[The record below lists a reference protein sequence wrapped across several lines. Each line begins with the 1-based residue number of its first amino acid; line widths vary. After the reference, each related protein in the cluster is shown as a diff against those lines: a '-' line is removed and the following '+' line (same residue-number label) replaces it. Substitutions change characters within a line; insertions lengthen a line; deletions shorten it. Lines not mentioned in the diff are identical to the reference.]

1 MSIKKKMKLD
11 LYFTLYTKINSM
23 LITDLRMK
31 GQPIKLREENNGTDF
46 MVFS

>member
-23 LITDLRMK
+23 LIVDLGMK
-31 GQPIKLREENNGTDF
+31 GKPIKLREENSGAVF
-46 MVFS
+46 MAFS